1 MKISVP
7 GLAITNLVLYVPSG
21 GSATQ
26 DVVWRAPLPVCPPVT
41 NCAPSSYP
49 PPVTARQLDA
59 CKWTDSR
66 GIAEIVR
73 QYKGRVIVP

>member
-1 MKISVP
+1 M
-7 GLAITNLVLYVPSG
+7 TNTTSIIL
-21 GSATQ
+21 
-26 DVVWRAPLPVCPPVT
+26 T
-41 NCAPSSYP
+41 NWASYP
-49 PPVTARQLDA
+49 PPVTTRQLDA